1 MVLYLYLHFAYV
13 AMTCIQTLKFMY
25 EIQVLH
31 GSADTCCGLLGY
43 DTIQPG
49 TWISTSSQRNTQ
61 FQCSGQKCF
70 LKTHYSENI
79 SKHSHLRSVAF
90 LCQITTVRSLQCGI
104 KFTIWSTLL
113 PQYGTDSEQFRQ
125 HIKKSYKFINFEVSL
140 PRCVD
145 QLYNQE
151 RCIKYMVRIQ
161 LYIFTQNS
169 TYSYMFRPYILAIV
183 SLYFKLNKQ
192 LYNMCMGYPRTY
204 CIAAC

>member
-1 MVLYLYLHFAYV
+1 MNEWVDCNSEPQSAVVMSTTFYPTKTAPTIYDCMFLILNKVYFNMVLYLYLHFAYV

-125 HIKKSYKFINFEVSL
+125 HIKKS
-140 PRCVD
+140 
-145 QLYNQE
+145 
-151 RCIKYMVRIQ
+151 
-161 LYIFTQNS
+161 
-169 TYSYMFRPYILAIV
+169 
-183 SLYFKLNKQ
+183 
-192 LYNMCMGYPRTY
+192 
-204 CIAAC
+204 